1 MIRVAIV
8 GDIGS
13 GKTYISKLFGYPL
26 FNADFEVSKIYK
38 RDKNCYQKIKTQF
51 PKLNFSFPLQ
61 KQQLIKCILSN
72 PNNLK
77 KLSKIVHP
85 IVRKKL
91 NLFLKKNRNK
101 KIIIL
106 DIPLY
111 FENKINLK
119 NDIVIFVQ
127 AKKEEIKKRLQ
138 RRKEYSSKLLKIF
151 KKIQLP
157 LDVKKRRSNF
167 IIKNNFSNNSVKKAL
182 KYIINQIKKND
193 RSRT

>member
-38 RDKNCYQKIKTQF
+38 KNKNCYQKIKTQF

-61 KQQLIKCILSN
+61 KQQLTKCILSN

-85 IVRKKL
+85 IVEKIKS
-91 NLFLKKNRNK
+91 FFK
-101 KIIIL
+101 KI
-106 DIPLY
+106 
-111 FENKINLK
+111 
-119 NDIVIFVQ
+119 
-127 AKKEEIKKRLQ
+127 EIKK
-138 RRKEYSSKLLKIF
+138 S
-151 KKIQLP
+151 
-157 LDVKKRRSNF
+157 
-167 IIKNNFSNNSVKKAL
+167 
-182 KYIINQIKKND
+182 
-193 RSRT
+193 